1 MFVEGIVS
9 RVELV
14 QAFRS
19 DLLHFFSSEFD
30 LEEWDDSGSYLKDQ
44 MLTDSWLVNQET
56 GK

>member
-1 MFVEGIVS
+1 VFVDGIVS

-19 DLLHFFSSEFD
+19 DLLRFFSSEFD